1 MILGLIPARLQ
12 SKRLPNKPLVK
23 VGKLPLLVHVYRRA
37 MLSKKLDDVIICADD
52 IKIKKAMDHYNI
64 KCILTPK
71 NCKNGTERIAHY
83 IKKIKKKI
91 KLVVDIQCDEIFLNP
106 NDVDRLIN
114 FHLKNFNNFDIVIPH
129 SLTNEKNNTNYCKI
143 VSNQNNKILY
153 LTRADASYNYHN
165 KKNLIF
171 KRHLDFIS
179 LKPNVLKNFS
189 LLKNRNLEQCENI
202 ELLRALD
209 NNYSLGTF
217 FVKDDIFS
225 INTTTDLKNAK
236 KKIKNNKL
244 YKKIINDK

>member
-1 MILGLIPARLQ
+1 MILGLIPARLH

-37 MLSKKLDDVIICADD
+37 ILSKKLDDVIICADD
-52 IKIKKAMDHYNI
+52 IKIKKAMEQYNI

-106 NDVDRLIN
+106 NDVDLLIN
-114 FHLKNFNNFDIVIPH
+114 FHLKNFSNFDIVIPH
-129 SLTNEKNNTNYCKI
+129 SLTNEKKNANYCKI

-153 LTRADASYNYHN
+153 LTRADAPYNYRN
-165 KKNLIF
+165 KKNQIF

-189 LLKNRNLEQCENI
+189 LLKNKDVEQYENI
-202 ELLRALD
+202 ELLRAL
-209 NNYSLGTF
+209 NNNFSLGTF
-217 FVKDDIFS
+217 LVKEDIFS
-225 INTTTDLKNAK
+225 INTTSDLKKAK
-236 KKIKNNKL
+236 RKIKSDKL
-244 YKKIINDK
+244 FENYK